1 MSEPV
6 RVLYIHPF
14 AVAGGATKSLLE
26 MFRALPPGA
35 VAGTVLAPRGATA
48 GALASAGMDV
58 IRARGIA
65 QWDDTRFGHYRG
77 WRWLILLREIAFWPA
92 TLWGL
97 ARAVPKGPYDLI
109 HCNEI
114 TALLVGVL
122 AKRKL
127 RVPLLVHVRSL
138 QRGDAGGRISARLR
152 GLLATWADAVVVIDE
167 AVRRTLP
174 ADQPVTVIHNGMAA
188 GDDVLLRQGDA
199 TFCVGSVGVLHRSK
213 GIYELVEA
221 IRILRDRGLQVR
233 LLIAGENVRRLS
245 GMSGWL
251 LRKLDF
257 ARDVREDLEAY
268 VDRHALRDRVEFA
281 GFVSDVRQVYQ
292 RTDAICF
299 PSHLD
304 APGRP
309 VFEAALFG
317 RPTIVAMRNPTSDV
331 VVDGET
337 GVCIDRPSPTVI
349 ADAIA
354 SLASDRDRA
363 RAMGERARVRALAR
377 FDSRICA
384 ANMLALYRRITGR
397 SDQR

>member
-1 MSEPV
+1 
-6 RVLYIHPF
+6 
-14 AVAGGATKSLLE
+14 
-26 MFRALPPGA
+26 
-35 VAGTVLAPRGATA
+35 
-48 GALASAGMDV
+48 MDV
-58 IRARGIA
+58 IGARGIA

-92 TLWGL
+92 TLRGL
-97 ARAVPKGPYDLI
+97 ARAVAKGPYDLI

-138 QRGDAGGRISARLR
+138 QRGDTGGPISAWLR
-152 GLLATWADAVVVIDE
+152 RLLAARADAVVVIDE

-188 GDDVLLRQGDA
+188 GDDLPVRLEEA

-213 GIYELVEA
+213 GIYELLEA
-221 IRILRDRGLQVR
+221 IRILRDRGLPVR
-233 LLIAGENVRRLS
+233 LLIAGENIRRLS

-257 ARDVREDLEAY
+257 ARDVRGDLEAY
-268 VDRHALRDRVEFA
+268 VDRHALRDLVEFA
-281 GFVSDVRQVYQ
+281 GFVNDVRQVYR
-292 RTDAICF
+292 RTDVVCF

-337 GVCIDRPSPTVI
+337 GVCIDQPTPTAI

-354 SLASDRDRA
+354 SLASERDRA

-384 ANMLALYRRITGR
+384 VNMLALYRRIASGSER
-397 SDQR
+397 Q